1 MMNELFPF
9 QLDTFQKEAIRA
21 IENKQH
27 VLVTAHT
34 GSGKTVPAEFAIHHF
49 CSTNNQRVIYTS
61 PIKSLSNQ
69 KFHELSQRFPYISF
83 GICTGDIKYNPD
95 ADCVVMTTEILRNML
110 YQKNN
115 TSNIGCV
122 IFDEVHYINDVHR
135 GKVWEECIMML
146 PKFINMVMLSATIE
160 HPELFTS
167 WISEIKKIPV
177 ILTGTT
183 KRVVPLTHYS
193 FLSMSEANKKNI
205 PIQLHKYSNIMLPI
219 KLPNQPYQEKYID
232 KIQKV
237 YKEMDKQRVYIKP
250 SFALNHI
257 IETLREKEMLP
268 AICFVFSRK
277 KAEEYANLIEHNLHD
292 DPKKISNV
300 HKECES
306 ILRNTLSN
314 YKEYTTSNEY
324 VYMMKLLEK
333 GIAVHHSGIIPIIRE
348 MIELL
353 FSRGYIKLLF
363 ATETFSVGINMPTKT
378 VLFTSITKWDGFQQ
392 RILLA
397 HEYTQMAGRAGRRG
411 LDTIGHVIHLH
422 ALFEPP
428 CHADYNIMLS
438 GKSQTIQSRLD
449 IDFNYVLRILFNQQT
464 LESNIRSSMMFRKI
478 LKEIHTLNEELQKHR
493 KEQLLEDHNYPH
505 KALKE
510 YIELEEL
517 LSSGFLKHVQRKQY
531 KKKYDELA
539 KEIGS
544 EEYIVRYKEHK
555 NRKNQIKRVET
566 NIIAQEQY
574 IDNISSII
582 FSVLEEYGY
591 IKQERK
597 LTTKGIIAASIQE
610 CNSFIMS
617 ECIVNRYI
625 HQLDTHE
632 LILFLSCF
640 VNIRVPEGQE
650 IMSYTGEY
658 KSLAHCLEYVEDIH
672 QKYYQMELRKI
683 GYIQEDEYFYQY
695 DLIQAVD
702 MWIQANTEQ
711 ETKRVLTY
719 LEDYNIFPGEFVKAI
734 LKINAMALELEN
746 VCDMI
751 NDISLKEKLHVIPR
765 KTLKYIATNQ
775 SLYL

>member
-1 MMNELFPF
+1 MNVNELFPF
-9 QLDTFQKEAIRA
+9 QLDTFQENAIKA
-21 IENKQH
+21 IENRNH

-49 CSTNNQRVIYTS
+49 CSNNQRVIYTS

-69 KFHELSQRFPYISF
+69 KFHELSKRFPYISF
-83 GICTGDIKYNPD
+83 GISTGDIKYNPD
-95 ADCVVMTTEILRNML
+95 ADCVIMTTEILRNML

-122 IFDEVHYINDVHR
+122 IFDEVHYINDTHR

-146 PKFINMVMLSATIE
+146 PKHITMVMLSATIE

-167 WISEIKKIPV
+167 WITEIKKTPV

-193 FLSMSEANKKNI
+193 FISLSEANKKNI
-205 PIQLHKYSNIMLPI
+205 PIQLHKYTNVMLPI
-219 KLPNQPYQEKYID
+219 KIPGKSYQEKYID
-232 KIQKV
+232 KINRI
-237 YKEMDKQRVYIKP
+237 YKEINKQGIYIKP
-250 SFALNHI
+250 SFALNNV
-257 IETLREKEMLP
+257 IETLREKKMLP

-277 KAEEYANLIEHNLHD
+277 KAEKYANMIEYNLHD

-300 HKECES
+300 HKECEG
-306 ILRNTLSN
+306 ILRGTLTN

-324 VYMMKLLEK
+324 IYMMKLLEK

-353 FSRGYIKLLF
+353 FSKGYIKLLF

-411 LDTIGHVIHLH
+411 LDTVGHVIHLH
-422 ALFEPP
+422 SLFEPVS
-428 CHADYNIMLS
+428 HGDYNIMLS

-449 IDFNYVLRILFNQQT
+449 IDFNYVLRILMNEHT

-478 LKEIHTLNEELQKHR
+478 TKEIHTLKEELIKH
-493 KEQLLEDHNYPH
+493 EYTYPDENI
-505 KALKE
+505 KE

-517 LSSGFLKHVQRKQY
+517 LATGFLKHEQKKEY
-531 KKKYDELA
+531 KNKMNELIQ
-539 KEIGS
+539 EIGS
-544 EEYIVRYKEHK
+544 EEYINQYKKSKKIE
-555 NRKNQIKRVET
+555 ND
-566 NIIAQEQY
+566 IIENEQY
-574 IDNISSII
+574 IDNISSTI

-591 IKQERK
+591 TKERI
-597 LTTKGIIAASIQE
+597 LTTKGLIAASIQE

-617 ECIVNRYI
+617 ECIFNRVI
-625 HQLDTHE
+625 HDLNTRE
-632 LILFLSCF
+632 LIMFLSCF
-640 VNIRVPEGQE
+640 VNIKVPRGQE
-650 IMSYTGEY
+650 IMSYKGES
-658 KSLAHCLEYVEDIH
+658 KTLEKCLHFVEDVH
-672 QKYYQMELRKI
+672 DKYYKMEIQKI
-683 GYIQEDEYFYQY
+683 GYIQEDTYFYQY
-695 DLIQAVD
+695 DLIQMID
-702 MWIQANTEQ
+702 MWIQAKTEQ
-711 ETKRVLTY
+711 ETKHILSY
-719 LEDYNIFPGEFVKAI
+719 IEEYNIFPGEFVKAI
-734 LKINAMALELEN
+734 LKINAIALELEN
-746 VCDMI
+746 VCDTI
-751 NDISLKEKLHVIPR
+751 NDVALKEKLHDIPN